1 MRLFLAVELDD
12 RARQAAASA
21 IRHAQDA
28 AGDAASALRWTAPEN
43 LHLTLHFLGAFEAAR
58 LPALVE
64 KLGDTLPVA
73 PFDVTLGRLG
83 VFPPRGALRTL
94 WIAIDDGRDSLLRLH
109 QELGSRLTRA
119 GVAVEP
125 RPLTPHLTLARAR
138 DRERRPP
145 GPRPTSAKAAVDR
158 LSGLDVLGVTPARW
172 RVSHVALMNSDLS
185 GPRPRYESIKIIR
198 CQ

>member
-21 IRHAQDA
+21 SRRAQEA

-43 LHLTLHFLGAFEAAR
+43 LHLTLHFLGAFDEAR
-58 LPALVE
+58 LPALVDA
-64 KLGDTLPVA
+64 LGDTLPVA

-94 WIAIDDGRDSLLRLH
+94 WIAVDDGRDSLMRLH
-109 QELGSRLTRA
+109 QELGDRLARA

-138 DRERRPP
+138 DRERR
-145 GPRPTSAKAAVDR
+145 RLATFAKATVDR
-158 LSGLDVLGVTPARW
+158 LSGLDVLGGTPARW
-172 RVSHVALMNSDLS
+172 RVSHVDLMNSDLS